1 MKPSIG
7 HAQARGAGAVPVT
20 WTAGPAAGPPPL
32 PDGRP
37 DVHGRLRR
45 RDARLLASLGDRVL
59 DDVGLTRA
67 DVQAVAGGGL
77 SQRWW
82 E

>member
-1 MKPSIG
+1 MGHSIVRAPG
-7 HAQARGAGAVPVT
+7 SGPVLEVGLNGVGAGR
-20 WTAGPAAGPPPL
+20 
-32 PDGRP
+32 DGLHHDAHR
-37 DVHGRLRR
+37 RLRR
-45 RDARLLASLGDRVL
+45 RDARLLASLGDAVL

-67 DVQAVAGGGL
+67 DVQAAAGPAL

>member
-1 MKPSIG
+1 MKPSIV
-7 HAQARGAGAVPVT
+7 HAQPGGAGAAPVT
-20 WTAGPAAGPPPL
+20 RTAGPAAAPAPGDRL
-32 PDGRP
+32 

-45 RDARLLASLGDRVL
+45 RDARLLASFGDRVL

-67 DVQAVAGGGL
+67 DVQAVAGSGL

-82 E
+82 D

>member
-1 MKPSIG
+1 MKRSIVP
-7 HAQARGAGAVPVT
+7 APARGAIPFPGPRSS
-20 WTAGPAAGPPPL
+20 GPAAAAPSQPGFRH
-32 PDGRP
+32 DARW
-37 DVHGRLRR
+37 RLRR
-45 RDARLLASLGDRVL
+45 RDARLLASLGDTVL

-67 DVQAVAGGGL
+67 DLQAVAGWGL

>member
-1 MKPSIG
+1 MRPSIV
-7 HAQARGAGAVPVT
+7 HAPAREAGFVP
-20 WTAGPAAGPPPL
+20 AMRAAGPPAAEP
-32 PDGRP
+32 PHPEGRH
-37 DVHGRLRR
+37 DARWRLRR
-45 RDARLLASLGDRVL
+45 RDARLLASLGDSVL

-67 DVQAVAGGGL
+67 DVQAVAGAAL